1 MQEEVVV
8 VMIFQKEVELE
19 IMVKEELHLDLQLI
33 LVKMQLLLVQ
43 EEVVQVLLFKVIK
56 VVMVLQEYYI
66 YIFNIHK
73 YLK

>member
-43 EEVVQVLLFKVIK
+43 GEVVQVLLFKIIK

-66 YIFNIHK
+66 YFQ
-73 YLK
+73 YP